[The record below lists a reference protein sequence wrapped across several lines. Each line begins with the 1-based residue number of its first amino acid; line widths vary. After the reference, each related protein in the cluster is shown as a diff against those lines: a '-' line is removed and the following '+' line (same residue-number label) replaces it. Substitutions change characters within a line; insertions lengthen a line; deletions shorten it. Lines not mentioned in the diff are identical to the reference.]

1 MRTFVRPGLAALA
14 SLATFYLSLQLLL
27 PRALALLPQQFYAV
41 IPVEPF
47 ALNLWLSALLAGIC
61 LAMLASRQRL
71 AGIGLFAASLA
82 GIILVTFGLSLCSA
96 AEIQRIETALANMPS
111 YNLGQTPHEPISIEP
126 AATTV
131 SYQCVL
137 PDERVSSMLSIAG
150 DYSSSLLGLTLGCL
164 LVPRR
169 LRRQQAQPA

>member
-1 MRTFVRPGLAALA
+1 MPAFARLILAAA
-14 SLATFYLSLQLLL
+14 TSLVIFYTSLKLLV
-27 PRALALLPQQFYAV
+27 PWILALLPAQLYGVLPIDPFV
-41 IPVEPF
+41 I
-47 ALNLWLSALLAGIC
+47 NLWLSALLSGIC
-61 LAMLASRQRL
+61 LAILAPQQRL
-71 AGIGLFAASLA
+71 AGIVLVASGLA
-82 GIILVTFGLSLCSA
+82 GITLVTFALSLCSA
-96 AEIQRIETALANMPS
+96 AELQRIENELASMPR
-111 YNLGQTPHEPISIEP
+111 YNLGQTPHEPIPIEP